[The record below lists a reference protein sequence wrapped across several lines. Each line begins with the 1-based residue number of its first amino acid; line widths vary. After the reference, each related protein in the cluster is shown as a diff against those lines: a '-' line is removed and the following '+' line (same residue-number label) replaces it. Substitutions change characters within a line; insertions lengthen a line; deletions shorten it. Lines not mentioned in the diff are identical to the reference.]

1 MEVII
6 ALCLGITLSA
16 ACGFR
21 VFVPPLA
28 MSLAAI
34 YGHFPLSSGFEWLGT
49 PEAAIALGIATLFEV
64 SAYYIPL
71 VDNLLDTVQ
80 VPVAVGIGTVM
91 TAATLGHT
99 DPVLQWTLAA
109 IAGGGTAGLM
119 GTLASLTRLA
129 STGVT
134 GGLGNFLVA
143 TVEAVGSISLSIL
156 GLTFPLWTA
165 AVLIAVLIVAVITLL
180 TNPPKIFKNVM
191 GKGVMGKK
199 SAEVSSSD

>member
-28 MSLAAI
+28 MSLAAN

-49 PEAAIALGIATLFEV
+49 TEAAIALSIATILEV
-64 SAYYIPL
+64 SAYYIPV

-80 VPVAVGIGTVM
+80 VPLAVGIGTVI

-109 IAGGGTAGLM
+109 IAGGGTAGIM
-119 GTLASLTRLA
+119 GSLAGLTRLA
-129 STGVT
+129 STGIT
-134 GGLGNFLVA
+134 GGLGNFIIA
-143 TVEAVGSISLSIL
+143 TIEAVGSISLSIL
-156 GLTFPLWTA
+156 GITFPLWTA
-165 AVLIAVLIVAVITLL
+165 AIVVTSLVIGAIVLL
-180 TNPPKIFKNVM
+180 TNPPVIFKQAIA
-191 GKGVMGKK
+191 KK
-199 SAEVSSSD
+199 KEVVNNQ

>member
-6 ALCLGITLSA
+6 ALCLGVTLSA

-28 MSLAAI
+28 LSLAAI
-34 YGHFPLSSGFEWLGT
+34 YGHFPLSEGFAWIGT
-49 PEAAIALGIATLFEV
+49 TEAAIAFTIATLLEV

-71 VDNLLDTVQ
+71 IDNLLDTIQ
-80 VPVAVGIGTVM
+80 VPIAVGIGTVI

-109 IAGGGTAGLM
+109 IAGGGAAGLT
-119 GTLASLTRLA
+119 GTLAGLTRLA
-129 STGVT
+129 STGAT
-134 GGLGNFLVA
+134 GGLGNFVIA
-143 TVEAVGSISLSIL
+143 TIEAVGSVSLSIL

-165 AVLIAVLIVAVITLL
+165 VILVGFLLITVIVLL
-180 TNPPKIFKNVM
+180 TNPPSVFK
-191 GKGVMGKK
+191 KVMGKK
-199 SAEVSSSD
+199 REVASNES

>member
-21 VFVPPLA
+21 VFVPPLV

-34 YGHFPLSSGFEWLGT
+34 YGHFPLTADFAWLGT
-49 PEAAIALGIATLFEV
+49 TEAAIALTIATVLEIA
-64 SAYYIPL
+64 AYYIP
-71 VDNLLDTVQ
+71 VIDNLLDTVQ
-80 VPVAVGIGTVM
+80 IPLAVAIGTII

-109 IAGGGTAGLM
+109 IAGGGTAGII
-119 GTLASLTRLA
+119 GTLASFTRLA

-134 GGLGNFLVA
+134 GGLGNFIVA
-143 TVEAVGSISLSIL
+143 TAEAIGSISLSLL
-156 GLTFPLWTA
+156 GISFPLWTA
-165 AVLIAVLIVAVITLL
+165 LIVVILVAL
-180 TNPPKIFKNVM
+180 AIFKVVTNPPAFLP
-191 GKGVMGKK
+191 KK
-199 SAEVSSSD
+199 SE

>member
-21 VFVPPLA
+21 VFIPPLA

-34 YGHFPLSSGFEWLGT
+34 YGHFPLSSGFEWLGST
-49 PEAAIALGIATLFEV
+49 EAAIALGIATILEIA
-64 SAYYIPL
+64 AYYIPL

-80 VPVAVGIGTVM
+80 VPIAVGIGTVI

-99 DPVLQWTLAA
+99 DPVVQWTLAA
-109 IAGGGTAGLM
+109 IAGGGTAGIM
-119 GTLASLTRLA
+119 GTLASFTRLA
-129 STGVT
+129 STGLT
-134 GGLGNFLVA
+134 GGLGNFIVA
-143 TVEAVGSISLSIL
+143 TVEAIGSISLSIL

-165 AVLIAVLIVAVITLL
+165 AIVLAILIIAVMRLL
-180 TNPPKIFKNVM
+180 TNTLKIDPLKTKN
-191 GKGVMGKK
+191 
-199 SAEVSSSD
+199 

>member
-28 MSLAAI
+28 LSLAAI
-34 YGHFPLSSGFEWLGT
+34 YGHFPLSADFAWLGT
-49 PEAAIALGIATLFEV
+49 TEAAIALGIATIFEV

-80 VPVAVGIGTVM
+80 IPVAVGIGTIVM
-91 TAATLGHT
+91 AATLGHT
-99 DPVLQWTLAA
+99 DPVLQWTLAVV
-109 IAGGGTAGLM
+109 AGGGTAGLM

-129 STGVT
+129 STGIT
-134 GGLGNFLVA
+134 GGLANFIIA
-143 TVEAVGSISLSIL
+143 TVEVIGSISLSAL
-156 GLTFPLWTA
+156 GLTFPLGTA
-165 AVLIAVLIVAVITLL
+165 IVLALFLLVALIALVLNPPAVLSNILGNKVEA
-180 TNPPKIFKNVM
+180 
-191 GKGVMGKK
+191 
-199 SAEVSSSD
+199 SSSDK

>member
-1 MEVII
+1 MEIII

-28 MSLAAI
+28 MSLAAAS
-34 YGHFPLSSGFEWLGT
+34 GHFPLASGFEWVGT
-49 PEAAIALGIATLFEV
+49 REAAIALGIATIFEV
-64 SAYYIPL
+64 FAYYVPF

-80 VPVAVGIGTVM
+80 IPVAVGIGTVI

-109 IAGGGTAGLM
+109 IAGGGVAGVTK
-119 GTLASLTRLA
+119 TLASLTRLA
-129 STGVT
+129 STGMT
-134 GGLGNFLVA
+134 GGLGNFVIA
-143 TVEAVGSISLSIL
+143 TLEAVGSISLTIL

-165 AVLIAVLIVAVITLL
+165 VILLSILIIVLITVL
-180 TNPPKIFKNVM
+180 TNPPAILNKLRGKESAPKI
-191 GKGVMGKK
+191 
-199 SAEVSSSD
+199 

>member
-28 MSLAAI
+28 MSLAALS
-34 YGHFPLSSGFEWLGT
+34 GHFPLAPGFEWVGT
-49 PEAAIALGIATLFEV
+49 KEAAIALGIATILEV
-64 SAYYIPL
+64 SAYYIPF

-80 VPVAVGIGTVM
+80 VPIAVGIGTVI

-109 IAGGGTAGLM
+109 IAGGGTAGL
-119 GTLASLTRLA
+119 TKILASFTRLA
-129 STGVT
+129 STGIT
-134 GGLGNFLVA
+134 GGLGNFIVA
-143 TVEAVGSISLSIL
+143 TIEAVGSISLSIL

-165 AVLIAVLIVAVITLL
+165 VILLGVLLVAVITLL
-180 TNPPKIFKNVM
+180 ISPPAILQQARGNQK
-191 GKGVMGKK
+191 
-199 SAEVSSSD
+199 VSDRE

>member
-1 MEVII
+1 MQIII

-34 YGHFPLSSGFEWLGT
+34 SGHFPLASGFEWVGT
-49 PEAAIALGIATLFEV
+49 KEAAIALGIATSFEV
-64 SAYYIPL
+64 FAYYIPF

-80 VPVAVGIGTVM
+80 IPVAVGIGTVI

-109 IAGGGTAGLM
+109 IAGGGVAGVTK
-119 GTLASLTRLA
+119 TLASLTRLA
-129 STGVT
+129 STGMT
-134 GGLGNFLVA
+134 GGLGNFVIA
-143 TVEAVGSISLSIL
+143 TVEAVGSISLTIL

-165 AVLIAVLIVAVITLL
+165 VIFLSILIIVVITLL
-180 TNPPKIFKNVM
+180 TNSPGILNKL
-191 GKGVMGKK
+191 K
-199 SAEVSSSD
+199 SKPEKVSSSD

>member
-28 MSLAAI
+28 LSIAAI
-34 YGHFPLSSGFEWLGT
+34 YGHFPLSSGFEWVGT
-49 PEAAIALGIATLFEV
+49 KEAAISLGIATIFEV
-64 SAYYIPL
+64 FAYYIPFI
-71 VDNLLDTVQ
+71 DNLLDTIQ
-80 VPVAVGIGTVM
+80 IPVAVGIGTVI

-109 IAGGGTAGLM
+109 IAGGGTAGMM

-134 GGLGNFLVA
+134 GGLGNFIVA

-165 AVLIAVLIVAVITLL
+165 VIVLVTLIVAAIVLL
-180 TNPPKIFKNVM
+180 TNSSAIFRNI
-191 GKGVMGKK
+191 MGKK
-199 SAEVSSSD
+199 EKITSSDR

>member
-1 MEVII
+1 MEII
-6 ALCLGITLSA
+6 VALCLGITLSA

-28 MSLAAI
+28 MSLAAM

-49 PEAAIALGIATLFEV
+49 REAVIALGIATILEV

-80 VPVAVGIGTVM
+80 VPVAVGVGTVI
-91 TAATLGHT
+91 TAATLGHS

-119 GTLASLTRLA
+119 GTLAGLTRLA

-134 GGLGNFLVA
+134 GGLGNFIVA
-143 TVEAVGSISLSIL
+143 TIEAVGSISLSIL
-156 GLTFPLWTA
+156 GLTFPLWTGA
-165 AVLIAVLIVAVITLL
+165 ILLAVLIIGIIRIL
-180 TNPPKIFKNVM
+180 TNPPAVLKKMRATKN
-191 GKGVMGKK
+191 
-199 SAEVSSSD
+199 EITSSE

>member
-1 MEVII
+1 METII

-28 MSLAAI
+28 LSLAAI
-34 YGHFPLSSGFEWLGT
+34 YGHYPLSTEFAWLGT
-49 PEAAIALGIATLFEV
+49 KEAAIALGIATILEV
-64 SAYYIPL
+64 LAYYIPF

-80 VPVAVGIGTVM
+80 VPLAVGIGTVV

-109 IAGGGTAGLM
+109 IAGGSAAGIVK
-119 GTLASLTRLA
+119 TLTSFTRLA

-134 GGLGNFLVA
+134 GGLGNFIIA
-143 TVEAVGSISLSIL
+143 TIEAIGSISLSIL
-156 GLTFPLWTA
+156 
-165 AVLIAVLIVAVITLL
+165 
-180 TNPPKIFKNVM
+180 
-191 GKGVMGKK
+191 
-199 SAEVSSSD
+199 

>member
-1 MEVII
+1 MEIII
-6 ALCLGITLSA
+6 ALCLGVTLSA

-28 MSLAAI
+28 MSLAAM

-49 PEAAIALGIATLFEV
+49 PEAAIALSIATLLEI

-71 VDNLLDTVQ
+71 IDNLLDTVQ
-80 VPVAVGIGTVM
+80 IPLAVGIGTVI

-109 IAGGGTAGLM
+109 IAGGGTAGLI
-119 GTLASLTRLA
+119 GTLASFTRLA

-134 GGLGNFLVA
+134 GGLGNFIVA
-143 TVEAVGSISLSIL
+143 TIEAVGSVSLSIL
-156 GLTFPLWTA
+156 GFTFPLWTA
-165 AVLIAVLIVAVITLL
+165 AIVLGALAIAVIRIL
-180 TNPPKIFKNVM
+180 TNPPAVLQKLQAD
-191 GKGVMGKK
+191 KK
-199 SAEVSSSD
+199 EVTNE

>member
-28 MSLAAI
+28 MSLAAM

-49 PEAAIALGIATLFEV
+49 TEAAIALSIATLLEI

-80 VPVAVGIGTVM
+80 VPIAVGIGTVI

-99 DPVLQWTLAA
+99 DPVVQWTLAA
-109 IAGGGTAGLM
+109 IAGGGIAGVM
-119 GTLASLTRLA
+119 GTLASFTRLA

-134 GGLGNFLVA
+134 GGLGNFIIA
-143 TVEAVGSISLSIL
+143 TIEAVGSISLSIL

-165 AVLIAVLIVAVITLL
+165 AIVLGALAIAVIRVL
-180 TNPPKIFKNVM
+180 TNPPAIFNKIKVRNEEV
-191 GKGVMGKK
+191 GSKK
-199 SAEVSSSD
+199 

>member
-34 YGHFPLSSGFEWLGT
+34 YGHFPLASGFEWLGT
-49 PEAAIALGIATLFEV
+49 TEAAIALGIATLLEV

-80 VPVAVGIGTVM
+80 VPVAVGIGTVI

-134 GGLGNFLVA
+134 GGLGNFVVA
-143 TVEAVGSISLSIL
+143 TIEAVGSISLSIL

-165 AVLIAVLIVAVITLL
+165 AITLSTMIL
-180 TNPPKIFKNVM
+180 LIIVLFSNRFLKVRQS
-191 GKGVMGKK
+191 K
-199 SAEVSSSD
+199 S

>member
-21 VFVPPLA
+21 VFIPPLA

-34 YGHFPLSSGFEWLGT
+34 YGHFPLSSGFEWLGST
-49 PEAAIALGIATLFEV
+49 EAAIALGIATILEIA
-64 SAYYIPL
+64 AYYIPF

-80 VPVAVGIGTVM
+80 VPIAVGIGTVI

-99 DPVLQWTLAA
+99 DPVMQWTIAA
-109 IAGGGTAGLM
+109 IAGGGTAGIM
-119 GTLASLTRLA
+119 GTLASFTRLA
-129 STGVT
+129 STGLT
-134 GGLGNFLVA
+134 GGLGNFIVA

-165 AVLIAVLIVAVITLL
+165 AIILTILIVAVMRLL
-180 TNPPKIFKNVM
+180 TNTLKIDPLKTKN
-191 GKGVMGKK
+191 
-199 SAEVSSSD
+199 

>member
-28 MSLAAI
+28 LSLAAMS
-34 YGHFPLSSGFEWLGT
+34 GHFPLAPGFEWVGT
-49 PEAAIALGIATLFEV
+49 KEAAIALGIATIFEV
-64 SAYYIPL
+64 CAYYIPF

-80 VPVAVGIGTVM
+80 VPVAVGIGTVI

-109 IAGGGTAGLM
+109 IAGGGTAGLTK
-119 GTLASLTRLA
+119 TLASLTRLA
-129 STGVT
+129 STGIT
-134 GGLGNFLVA
+134 GGLGNFIVA
-143 TVEAVGSISLSIL
+143 TIEAAGSISLSIL

-165 AVLIAVLIVAVITLL
+165 AILLGILLVAVITLL
-180 TNPPKIFKNVM
+180 TNPPPIFQKVM
-191 GKGVMGKK
+191 GKREK
-199 SAEVSSSD
+199 VSNSEKA

>member
-28 MSLAAI
+28 LSIAAI
-34 YGHFPLSSGFEWLGT
+34 YGHFPLSSGFAWVGT
-49 PEAAIALGIATLFEV
+49 KEAAIALGIATILEV

-80 VPVAVGIGTVM
+80 VPLAVGIGTVV

-99 DPVLQWTLAA
+99 DPVLQWTLAVV
-109 IAGGGTAGLM
+109 AGGGAAGLT

-129 STGVT
+129 STGIT
-134 GGLGNFLVA
+134 GGLGNFIVA
-143 TVEAVGSISLSIL
+143 TIEAVGSISLSIL

-165 AVLIAVLIVAVITLL
+165 AILLATLLIATVAFFI
-180 TNPPKIFKNVM
+180 NPPTFLKNM
-191 GKGVMGKK
+191 MNQ
-199 SAEVSSSD
+199 AEKVSRNEG

>member
-21 VFVPPLA
+21 VFIPPLA

-34 YGHFPLSSGFEWLGT
+34 YGHFPLSSGFEWLGST
-49 PEAAIALGIATLFEV
+49 EAAIALGIATILEIA
-64 SAYYIPL
+64 AYYIPF

-80 VPVAVGIGTVM
+80 VPIAVGIGTII

-99 DPVLQWTLAA
+99 DPVVQWTLAA
-109 IAGGGTAGLM
+109 IAGGGTAGIM
-119 GTLASLTRLA
+119 GTLASFTRLA
-129 STGVT
+129 STGLT
-134 GGLGNFLVA
+134 GGLGNFIVA
-143 TVEAVGSISLSIL
+143 TVEAIGSISLSIL

-165 AVLIAVLIVAVITLL
+165 AIVLTILIIAVMRLL
-180 TNPPKIFKNVM
+180 TNTLKIDPLKTKN
-191 GKGVMGKK
+191 
-199 SAEVSSSD
+199 

>member
-1 MEVII
+1 MEII
-6 ALCLGITLSA
+6 IGLCLGITLSA

-49 PEAAIALGIATLFEV
+49 KEAAIALGIATILEV
-64 SAYYIPL
+64 SAYYIPI

-80 VPVAVGIGTVM
+80 VPIAVGIGTVI
-91 TAATLGHT
+91 TAATLGHS
-99 DPVLQWTLAA
+99 DPVLQWTLAV
-109 IAGGGTAGLM
+109 IAGGGTAGIM
-119 GTLASLTRLA
+119 GTLAGFTRLA

-134 GGLGNFLVA
+134 GGLGNFIVA
-143 TVEAVGSISLSIL
+143 TIEAVGSISLSIL

-165 AVLIAVLIVAVITLL
+165 AIVLAALAIAIIKIL
-180 TNPPKIFKNVM
+180 TNPPAILKNLRAQ
-191 GKGVMGKK
+191 KN
-199 SAEVSSSD
+199 EVSSNQ

>member
-1 MEVII
+1 MEIII

-28 MSLAAI
+28 MSLAAMS
-34 YGHFPLSSGFEWLGT
+34 GHFPLAPGFEWVGT
-49 PEAAIALGIATLFEV
+49 KEAAIALGIATILEV
-64 SAYYIPL
+64 FAYYIPF

-80 VPVAVGIGTVM
+80 LPVAVGIGTVI

-109 IAGGGTAGLM
+109 IAGGGTAGLTK
-119 GTLASLTRLA
+119 TLASLTRLV
-129 STGVT
+129 STGIT
-134 GGLGNFLVA
+134 GGLGNFIVA
-143 TVEAVGSISLSIL
+143 TIEAAGSISLSIL

-165 AVLIAVLIVAVITLL
+165 VILLGVLLVAVITLL
-180 TNPPKIFKNVM
+180 INPPAILQQARGNRK
-191 GKGVMGKK
+191 
-199 SAEVSSSD
+199 VSNRE

>member
-21 VFVPPLA
+21 VFMPPLA
-28 MSLAAI
+28 MSLAAMS
-34 YGHFPLSSGFEWLGT
+34 GHFPLAPGFEWVGT
-49 PEAAIALGIATLFEV
+49 REAAIALGIATIFEV
-64 SAYYIPL
+64 GAYYIPF

-80 VPVAVGIGTVM
+80 VPVAVGIGTVI

-109 IAGGGTAGLM
+109 IAGGGVAGVTK
-119 GTLASLTRLA
+119 TLTSLTRLA
-129 STGVT
+129 STGLT
-134 GGLGNFLVA
+134 GGLGNFIVA
-143 TVEAVGSISLSIL
+143 TIEAISSISLSIL

-165 AVLIAVLIVAVITLL
+165 AIFLGMLAIVVISLL
-180 TNPPKIFKNVM
+180 TNPLSVLNKAKENTE
-191 GKGVMGKK
+191 K
-199 SAEVSSSD
+199 SV

>member
-1 MEVII
+1 MEIII

-21 VFVPPLA
+21 VFIPPLA

-34 YGHFPLSSGFEWLGT
+34 YGHFPLSSGFEWLGST
-49 PEAAIALGIATLFEV
+49 EAAIALVIATILEIA
-64 SAYYIPL
+64 AYYIPL

-80 VPVAVGIGTVM
+80 VPIAVGVGTVI

-109 IAGGGTAGLM
+109 IAGGGTAGIM
-119 GTLASLTRLA
+119 GSLASLTRLA

-134 GGLGNFLVA
+134 GGLGNF
-143 TVEAVGSISLSIL
+143 
-156 GLTFPLWTA
+156 
-165 AVLIAVLIVAVITLL
+165 IAIIKIL
-180 TNPPKIFKNVM
+180 TNLLRNDNPRSRNT
-191 GKGVMGKK
+191 
-199 SAEVSSSD
+199 